1 MAAVEAAATQMVM
14 TDTSEVVAIETAM
27 VMARMGTFYL
37 PFLGHSAH
45 PPYTPHPQ
53 VLHHHFHLL
62 ECHRL
67 PLNFYTNTFIQ

>member
-1 MAAVEAAATQMVM
+1 MAAVEAAATQMVT

-37 PFLGHSAH
+37 PILGPSAH
-45 PPYTPHPQ
+45 PPYNPYPQ
-53 VLHHHFHLL
+53 VLNHRFHLF
-62 ECHRL
+62 ECHGL